1 MAARAIYTNCRD
13 GIMKSFIVYE
23 MEYTDAVPEKA
34 RIEMIPFHD
43 RYYSQYERIYNE
55 CFYEM
60 RKALD
65 IEPYNFL
72 SDIRQLSDKKNIF
85 LLMDDEVIIGSV
97 GCYGT
102 EIDDLIVAKKYQ
114 GRGYGKQLL
123 MWAVDHIREYTVE
136 PITLRVAEWN
146 QRAVKLYTQN
156 GFVIKSKEE
165 IKWAKN

>member
-1 MAARAIYTNCRD
+1 MCARISNVT
-13 GIMKSFIVYE
+13 MKSFIVYE
-23 MEYTDAVPEKA
+23 MEYTGVVPEKA
-34 RIEMIPFHD
+34 KIELIPFHD

-72 SDIRQLSDKKNIF
+72 SDIRQINDKKGNIF
-85 LLMDDEVIIGSV
+85 LLMDGETVIGSV
-97 GCYGT
+97 CCFGT
-102 EIDDLIVAKKYQ
+102 EIDDLIVDKKYQ
-114 GRGYGKQLL
+114 GRGCGKQLL
-123 MWAVDHIREYTVE
+123 MWAIDHIREYTVE
-136 PITLRVAEWN
+136 PVMLRVAEWN
-146 QRAVKLYTQN
+146 QRAVKLYTHN

>member
-1 MAARAIYTNCRD
+1 
-13 GIMKSFIVYE
+13 MKSFIVYE
-23 MEYTDAVPEKA
+23 MEYTGAVPE
-34 RIEMIPFHD
+34 RSEIEPIPFHD

-55 CFYEM
+55 CFFDM

-65 IEPYNFL
+65 IEPYSFL
-72 SDIRQLSDKKNIF
+72 SDIRQIKDKKENIF
-85 LLMDDEVIIGSV
+85 LLMDGETVIGSV

-114 GRGYGKQLL
+114 GRGFGKQLL
-123 MWAVDHIREYTVE
+123 LWATEHIREYTGE

-146 QRAVKLYTQN
+146 QQAVKLYTQN